1 MFKFVA
7 RRLLQSL
14 PLLFII
20 SLVLFLLL
28 QATGDP
34 ISTMGGRVPPA
45 EKDRERLRIA
55 LGLDQP
61 PLYQYM
67 VWLIGNDWTRYD
79 TDGDKVADSTFCPI
93 SGVICVPL
101 DGNGDGEPDPV
112 GTRLGVLRGDFG
124 TSLVTRQPALNV
136 IMQRLP
142 NTLLLTVSA
151 QIIIVVVS
159 LTVGV
164 MSAIR
169 QYSVWD
175 NALTAF
181 SFVMY
186 SVPVFLM
193 AYLLSYIFAYQF
205 RRWGLPYLP
214 ASGMYDP
221 VVGATFEQ
229 VLRHMI
235 LPVTTISLISIAG
248 YSRFI
253 RSAMLEVIS
262 ADYIRTARSKGIA
275 ERRILFVH
283 AFKNASLPFVTL
295 VGLDMPFLLAGA
307 VVTESIFAWPGMGW
321 LYIEH
326 LRRSD
331 FPVLMGILMM
341 IAVAVVVFQILTD
354 LVYSLLD
361 PRIRYD

>member
-1 MFKFVA
+1 MFKYIL
-7 RRLLQSL
+7 RRLIQAV

-20 SLVLFLLL
+20 SFILFLLL

-34 ISTMGGRVPPA
+34 VSSMGGRMPPA
-45 EKDRERLRIA
+45 EADRARLRIA

-61 PLYQYM
+61 PLAQYF
-67 VWLIGNDWTRYD
+67 VWLVGNDWMRYD
-79 TDGDKVADSTFCPI
+79 TDGDKVADATFCPLPN
-93 SGVICVPL
+93 VICVSL
-101 DGNGDGEPDPV
+101 DSNDDGVIDPV
-112 GTRLGVLRGDFG
+112 GTRRGVIRGDFG
-124 TSLVTRQPALNV
+124 TSLATRRPA
-136 IMQRLP
+136 IDMITERLP
-142 NTLLLTVSA
+142 NTLLLMVTA
-151 QIIIVVVS
+151 QIIIVVIS
-159 LTVGV
+159 LFVGV
-164 MSAIR
+164 MSALK
-169 QYSVWD
+169 QYSIWD
-175 NALTAF
+175 NALTTF

-193 AYLLSYIFAYQF
+193 AYILSYIFAYQF

-214 ASGMYDP
+214 TNGMYDP
-221 VVGATFEQ
+221 LVGPTFGE

-253 RSAMLEVIS
+253 RSAMLEVIN

-295 VGLDMPFLLAGA
+295 IGLDLPFLLAGA

-321 LYIEH
+321 LYIEQ
-326 LRRSD
+326 LKRSD
-331 FPVLMGILMM
+331 FPVMMGILMM
-341 IAVAVVVFQILTD
+341 IAVAVVIFQILTD
-354 LVYSLLD
+354 VVYSLLD
-361 PRIRYD
+361 PRIRFD